1 MRRFTSIALLV
12 LIAGAVTV
20 TATASKRAVQT
31 TKGTVVGV
39 ISGNTLLV
47 RLPAKPAKKPVAK
60 KGKHA
65 KPAPKPKPVP
75 PTRVHVLGVLAP
87 ATSACYGPQA
97 VAQVRSLTLGK
108 AISMDGDLKKG
119 VYVALSGTPD
129 LGRALV
135 GTGAAQVDPAAGA
148 FSRVEDYVTLQ
159 EQAMHGAQG
168 MWSACAADVSVT
180 MSGPDSAFVG
190 QDIKYNVTVSNAG
203 PLTATAVELQ
213 LRPGNYAETLVS
225 ASAPSGPCAQ
235 KNWMAMCTINGI
247 AAGGSA
253 TVTMVM
259 RGSDFGALSARAD
272 AALVGCL
279 GADCGTAPIF
289 DPNNDNDHAAG
300 VTILPGGGYVKA
312 CDPSYPTVCLPL
324 TPPDLDCADF
334 LPLKNFPVDYTVK
347 NPDPHHLDGNHDG
360 IACQGEDY

>member
-20 TATASKRAVQT
+20 TATASKKAAQT
-31 TKGTVVGV
+31 KKGTVVGV
-39 ISGNTLLV
+39 VSGDTLLV
-47 RLPAKPAKKPVAK
+47 RLPAAKPVKKPAVKKGKPAK
-60 KGKHA
+60 
-65 KPAPKPKPVP
+65 PAKPVP

-97 VAQVRSLTLGK
+97 AALVRTLVLGK
-108 AISMDGDLKKG
+108 VIVMDGDLKKG
-119 VYVALSGTPD
+119 VYVSLPGTAD

-148 FSRVEDYVTLQ
+148 FSRVGDYIPLQ

-168 MWSACAADVSVT
+168 MWSACAADLSVT
-180 MSGPDSAFVG
+180 MSGPDTAFVG
-190 QDIKYNVTVSNAG
+190 QDIKYNVTVANAG

-213 LRPGNYAETLVS
+213 LRPGNYSETLVS
-225 ASAPSGPCAQ
+225 ASTPSGACDQ
-235 KNWMAMCTINGI
+235 KNWMATCAINGI
-247 AAGGSA
+247 APGGNV
-253 TVTMVM
+253 TVTMVI

-272 AALVGCL
+272 AALIGCL
-279 GADCGTAPIF
+279 GTTCANAPLL

-300 VTILPGGGYVKA
+300 VTILPGGGYAKA

-324 TPPDLDCADF
+324 THPDLDCADF
-334 LPLKNFPVDYTVK
+334 LPLKNFPVDYSVK

>member
-12 LIAGAVTV
+12 LIAGAVTL
-20 TATASKRAVQT
+20 TATASKRAAQT
-31 TKGTVVGV
+31 AKGTVVGV
-39 ISGNTLLV
+39 VSGDTLLV
-47 RLPAKPAKKPVAK
+47 RLPAKPVKKPVVK

-87 ATSACYGPQA
+87 AASACYGLQA
-97 VAQVRSLTLGK
+97 RAQARSLALGK
-108 AISMDGDLKKG
+108 AITMDGDLKKG
-119 VYVALSGTPD
+119 VYVAVAGTPD
-129 LGRALV
+129 LGRTLV

-148 FSRVEDYVTLQ
+148 FSRVGDYVPLQ
-159 EQAMHGAQG
+159 EQATHGAQG
-168 MWSACAADVSVT
+168 MWGACTADVSVT
-180 MSGPDSAFVG
+180 MSGPETAFVG
-190 QDIKYNVTVSNAG
+190 QDIKYSVTVSNAG
-203 PLTATAVELQ
+203 PLAAGSVELQ

-225 ASAPSGPCAQ
+225 AATSAGACPQ
-235 KNWMAMCTINGI
+235 KKWMAICSLSGI

-272 AALVGCL
+272 AALIACL
-279 GADCGTAPIF
+279 SSNCADTPIL

-300 VTILPGGGYVKA
+300 VTILPGGGYTKA
-312 CDPSYPTVCLPL
+312 CEPSYPTVCLPL

-334 LPLKNFPVDYTVK
+334 LPLKNFPVDYSVK

-360 IACQGEDY
+360 MACQGEDY